1 MYHRTKGVLM
11 ELLLTLIILTGLA
24 FAGLVFIGL
33 MVYGAAVRLW
43 GSIRE
48 HIGD

>member
-1 MYHRTKGVLM
+1 M
-11 ELLLTLIILTGLA
+11 ELLLTFIILTGLA
-24 FAGLVFIGL
+24 FVGGIVLVA
-33 MVYGAAVRLW
+33 MMYNAAVRLW